1 MSQFVRHSV
10 AGTPRPTFA
19 RRNTLS
25 IISLGGL
32 VLALPLTSQAEGF
45 VDDSKATLNLR
56 NAYFNRNYT
65 NPAYPQGKAEEWT
78 QSFILDA
85 KSGFTQGLVGF
96 GVDVL
101 GMYSQKLDGGKGT
114 GGTQLLPIHDDG
126 RPADNFGRLGVAVK
140 GKISKTEVKVGEW
153 MPVLPVLRSD
163 DGRSLPQTFRG
174 GQVTSTEISGLTLYG
189 GQFRQNSPRN
199 DASMEDMSMNGR
211 AAFTSDRF
219 NFGGGEYT
227 FNDKRTLVGVWY
239 SELSDIYQQQ
249 YFNLSHSQPM
259 GDWTLGANL
268 GFFNGKEDGSALA
281 GDMENKTTFA
291 MLSAKYG
298 GNTFYV
304 GLQKLTGDSAWM
316 RVNGTSGGTLANDS
330 YNSSYDNAK
339 EKSWQLRHDY
349 NFVALGIPGLT
360 MMNRYIS
367 GDNVH
372 TGAITDGKEWG
383 RESELAY
390 TVQSGALKNLNVKWR
405 NASIRKDF
413 STNEFDE
420 NRIFISYP
428 LSLL

>member
-1 MSQFVRHSV
+1 M
-10 AGTPRPTFA
+10 
-19 RRNTLS
+19 
-25 IISLGGL
+25 
-32 VLALPLTSQAEGF
+32 ALPLISQAEGF

-85 KSGFTQGLVGF
+85 KSGFTHGFVGF

-101 GMYSQKLDGGKGT
+101 GMYSQKLDSGKGT
-114 GGTQLLPIHDDG
+114 SGTQLLPIHDGG
-126 RPADNFGRLGVAVK
+126 RPADNFGRMGVAVK

-249 YFNLSHSQPM
+249 YFNLSHSQPL
-259 GDWTLGANL
+259 GDWILGANL
-268 GFFNGKEDGSALA
+268 GFFNGKEDGRALA

-372 TGAITDGKEWG
+372 TGAITEGKEWG

>member
-1 MSQFVRHSV
+1 VSQPVRNPF
-10 AGTPRPTFA
+10 ACTPCPTFA
-19 RRNTLS
+19 RRHTLS
-25 IISLGGL
+25 LISLGGI
-32 VLALPLTSQAEGF
+32 VLALPLISQAEGF

-85 KSGFTQGLVGF
+85 KSGFTHGFVGF

-101 GMYSQKLDGGKGT
+101 GMYSQKLDSGKGT
-114 GGTQLLPIHDDG
+114 SGTQLLPIHDGG
-126 RPADNFGRLGVAVK
+126 RPADNFGRMGVAVK

-249 YFNLSHSQPM
+249 YFNLSHSQPL
-259 GDWTLGANL
+259 GDWILGANL
-268 GFFNGKEDGSALA
+268 GFFNGKEDGRALA

-339 EKSWQLRHDY
+339 EKSWQLRHDF
-349 NFVALGIPGLT
+349 NFAVLGVPGLT
-360 MMNRYIS
+360 LMNRYIS
-367 GDNVH
+367 GSNVH
-372 TGAITDGKEWG
+372 TGTITDGKEWG

-405 NASIRKDF
+405 NSTMRRDF

-428 LSLL
+428 ISLL